1 MDDKKEKPS
10 WYSLHKE
17 QVKLIQFLLYHLRKN
32 KEKPE
37 KKESVVKFEQKEITV
52 TFD

>member
-17 QVKLIQFLLYHLRKN
+17 QVKLIQFLLYHLRKG
-32 KEKPE
+32 KEKPVQDDKTIKIIKGE
-37 KKESVVKFEQKEITV
+37 IVVS
-52 TFD
+52 FD